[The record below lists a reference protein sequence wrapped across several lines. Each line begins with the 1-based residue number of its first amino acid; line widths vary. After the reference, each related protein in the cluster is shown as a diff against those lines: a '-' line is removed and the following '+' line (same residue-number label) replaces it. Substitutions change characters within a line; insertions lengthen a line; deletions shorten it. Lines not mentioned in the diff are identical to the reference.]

1 MIILTPPKKNV
12 SSGTSEEL
20 GNFPSKESA
29 CSAGDCCWV
38 EKISWR
44 RSPLQCPCL
53 ENPMDRGALWATVQG
68 VTKSQIGLSDQAQ
81 HWGITPVSP
90 GVIWPSQTN
99 LWLSKVYKFSLLIW
113 GLQMQKRVCTSWLM
127 KVHISFTY
135 NKYLLCGL
143 VWAGRVWGRGMS
155 VGKGSINL
163 SGIWASTLVRLYTGN
178 PK

>member
-20 GNFPSKESA
+20 GDFPSKESA

-90 GVIWPSQTN
+90 GVIWQVKRTFGCP
-99 LWLSKVYKFSLLIW
+99 KFINSPY
-113 GLQMQKRVCTSWLM
+113 
-127 KVHISFTY
+127 SFGDCRCRREFAPRDWWKFIFHLHTINIY
-135 NKYLLCGL
+135 FV
-143 VWAGRVWGRGMS
+143 VWFEQ
-155 VGKGSINL
+155 VGFGEEGCL
-163 SGIWASTLVRLYTGN
+163 
-178 PK
+178 